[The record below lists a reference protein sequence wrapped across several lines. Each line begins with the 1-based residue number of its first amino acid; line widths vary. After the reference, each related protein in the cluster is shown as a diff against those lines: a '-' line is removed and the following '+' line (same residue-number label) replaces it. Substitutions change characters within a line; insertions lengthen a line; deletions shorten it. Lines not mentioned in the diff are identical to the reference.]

1 VVAGSCLAGRHCGGG
16 WWRSVIVENRV
27 TRGGIESVVEAA
39 RAGLLLLFDRVESC
53 VVWCD
58 NECVVDDY

>member
-1 VVAGSCLAGRHCGGG
+1 M
-16 WWRSVIVENRV
+16 ENRV
-27 TRGGIESVVEAA
+27 TRGGFESVVEAA
-39 RAGLLLLFDRVESC
+39 RAGLRLLFDRVESC

>member
-1 VVAGSCLAGRHCGGG
+1 MENGVAH
-16 WWRSVIVENRV
+16 
-27 TRGGIESVVEAA
+27 GGIESVVEAA

-58 NECVVDDY
+58 NECVVDDF

>member
-1 VVAGSCLAGRHCGGG
+1 
-16 WWRSVIVENRV
+16 VENGV
-27 TRGGIESVVEAA
+27 AHGGIESVVEAA

-58 NECVVDDY
+58 NECVVDDF